1 MKNKTFNYI
10 LFVFAKSKNQ
20 DNFVT
25 EIAEEIAVITKSK
38 NIRYYYGP
46 EACVFTFGT
55 LDDLKSVA
63 EYVDIIL
70 SEGEISYFLLPYR
83 SDNMSFGLPKD
94 ISDHLFSDKMSDIDK
109 LGRDLDVKWSKIDSD
124 LKKLDE
130 DMFEKFMNVFS
141 DDDEEDDDISKLI
154 KRTKTTK
161 VDDYVSENEFNFIL
175 DKINSDGMSS
185 LTKKELNLLKQYSNQ
200 VKK

>member
-1 MKNKTFNYI
+1 MENKTFKYI

-20 DNFVT
+20 DDFVT

-46 EACVFTFGT
+46 EAVVFTFST

-70 SEGEISYFLLPYR
+70 SEGEVSYFLLPYS
-83 SDNMSFGLPKD
+83 SDKMSFGLPKD
-94 ISDHLFSDKMSDIDK
+94 ISEHLFTDKMSDIEKMD
-109 LGRDLDVKWSKIDSD
+109 RDLDVKWSKLDSD
-124 LKKLDE
+124 LKKLDD
-130 DMFEKFMNVFS
+130 DMFDKFMNAFS
-141 DDDEEDDDISKLI
+141 DEDDEDDDISKLI

-161 VDDYVSENEFNFIL
+161 VDDHVSENQFNSIL

-185 LTKKELNLLKQYSNQ
+185 LTKKELDLLKKYSNQ

>member
-1 MKNKTFNYI
+1 MKNKTYKYI

-25 EIAEEIAVITKSK
+25 EIAEEIAVITKSN

-46 EACVFTFGT
+46 EACVFTFST
-55 LDDLKSVA
+55 MDDIKSVT

-70 SEGEISYFLLPYR
+70 SEGEISYFLLPYQ

-94 ISDHLFSDKMSDIDK
+94 ISEHLFTDKLSDIGK
-109 LGRDLDVKWSKIDSD
+109 MEQDLDVKWSKLDTD
-124 LKKLDE
+124 FKKLDE
-130 DMFEKFMNVFS
+130 EMFEKFMNVFS
-141 DDDEEDDDISKLI
+141 DEDDEDDDISKLI

-161 VDDYVSENEFNFIL
+161 VDDYISENQFNSIL

-185 LTKKELNLLKQYSNQ
+185 LSKKELDLLKQYSKQ
-200 VKK
+200 FK

>member
-1 MKNKTFNYI
+1 MKNKTFKYI

-20 DNFVT
+20 DDFVT

-46 EACVFTFGT
+46 EACVFTFDT
-55 LDDLKSVA
+55 LDDLKSVT

-70 SEGEISYFLLPYR
+70 SEGEVSYFLLPYS

-94 ISDHLFSDKMSDIDK
+94 ISEHLFTDKLSDIEK
-109 LGRDLDVKWSKIDSD
+109 MGLNLEAKEWSDSD
-124 LKKLDE
+124 FKKLDE
-130 DMFEKFMNVFS
+130 EMFEKFLNVFS
-141 DDDEEDDDISKLI
+141 EDDEDDDDISKLI

-161 VDDYVSENEFNFIL
+161 VNDYVSENEFNSIL